1 VSLIGHY
8 RCGVP
13 NPSVLTVNVGSPEPN
28 PFKRTGSTGIGKR
41 PAPGLV
47 LVRAPGAKHGG
58 LGSGLVGDAVMDRQ
72 HHGGDEQAV
81 YAYAREDLDAW
92 ERELD
97 RELPG
102 GSFGENL
109 TTVGIDVT
117 DSRMGEIWQIGTA
130 DEPGR
135 GCLLQITSPRIPCA
149 TFRGRMGIKG
159 WLKTFT
165 QAGNPGA
172 YLRVLT
178 PGEIASG
185 DTLTVAHRPAHDVT
199 VGLCFRAITTERE
212 LLPRLLAAGDDLTEE
227 LREMATE
234 GKTFELD

>member
-1 VSLIGHY
+1 
-8 RCGVP
+8 VP

-28 PFKRTGSTGIGKR
+28 PFKRTGTTGIGKR
-41 PAPGLV
+41 PAPGPV
-47 LVRAPGAKHGG
+47 QVRAPGPKHGG

-81 YAYAREDLDAW
+81 YAYAREDLDTW

-117 DSRMGEIWQIGTA
+117 DARLGEIWQIGPM

-135 GCLLQITSPRIPCA
+135 GCRLQITSPRIPCA

-165 QAGNPGA
+165 QAGRPGA
-172 YLRVLT
+172 YLRVLV
-178 PGEIASG
+178 PGAIASG
-185 DTLTVAHRPAHDVT
+185 DELTVAHRPAHDVS
-199 VGLCFRAITTERE
+199 VGVCFRAITIERD
-212 LLPRLLAAGDDLTEE
+212 LLPSLLAAGPDLSDE
-227 LREMATE
+227 LRAMATE
-234 GKTFELD
+234 GRVFELD